1 MIFLKRD
8 IFFILRE
15 PWSVVEKIGV
25 KERFQVHCKCYK
37 KPKGN
42 VGINNTGFN
51 IVLESQETIS
61 RESDVSTQVEKK
73 SKDLINQ
80 RSRAALLI
88 DRHPSFSSVFYA
100 VVFLLLIFIYSKHC
114 NKIL

>member
-1 MIFLKRD
+1 M
-8 IFFILRE
+8 
-15 PWSVVEKIGV
+15 EKIGV

-51 IVLESQETIS
+51 IVLGSQETIS

-73 SKDLINQ
+73 SKGLINQ
-80 RSRAALLI
+80 SGAALLI